1 MTRFLERRLSA
12 DGADGAD
19 VRPEVARFAAVN
31 GLTLR
36 AQGEHASGSSRS
48 AFSAVQVPC
57 WSHRVPR
64 WLGVCV
70 AGAIATVAVQAA
82 VITEATRTYTVGYTL
97 GDLVDPPVT
106 FEQTVTDSTITSLT
120 EVRVGLHL
128 VGVSPGAGW
137 ASEMYVSLNR
147 DLTATSVLLNG
158 VGITTLDPV
167 GFGYDGWNVT
177 FRDGATAGDV
187 HAVNLG
193 SGVMVGEVEPDG
205 RLDATDTARSSM
217 LSVFVGG
224 TGNGVWRLSVA
235 DLAVGGQMQLVSW
248 SLTLS
253 GASPIPETGVLG
265 GVGLVVLGAVG
276 VGWWRKKSFNHR
288 TSNSATR

>member
-1 MTRFLERRLSA
+1 MSTDCTDDTDSMGRR
-12 DGADGAD
+12 
-19 VRPEVARFAAVN
+19 EV
-31 GLTLR
+31 
-36 AQGEHASGSSRS
+36 ESRS
-48 AFSAVQVPC
+48 GWECVPQCFGAVGGPPLGTPVLPSVDSVKSVDSRKFVC
-57 WSHRVPR
+57 LSR
-64 WLGVCV
+64 WMGVCI
-70 AGAIATVAVQAA
+70 AGAMASVAVQAG

-97 GDLVDPPVT
+97 GDLVDPPMT

-128 VGVSPGAGW
+128 VGVSAGAGW
-137 ASEMYVSLNR
+137 ASEIYVSLNR

-205 RLDATDTARSSM
+205 RLDATDTARPSM

-235 DLAVGGQMQLVSW
+235 DLGVGGQMQLASW
-248 SLTLS
+248 SLMLS
-253 GASPIPETGVLG
+253 GVSPVPETGMLG
-265 GVGLVVLGAVG
+265 GVGVVVLGAMG
-276 VGWWRKKSFNHR
+276 LGWWRKKSFKFEV
-288 TSNSATR
+288 

>member
-31 GLTLR
+31 GLILR
-36 AQGEHASGSSRS
+36 AQGEHASGSSRFASS
-48 AFSAVQVPC
+48 ASSAVQVPC

-70 AGAIATVAVQAA
+70 AGAMASVAVQAA

-167 GFGYDGWNVT
+167 GCGYDGWNVT

-193 SGVMVGEVEPDG
+193 YGVMVGEVEPDG
-205 RLDATDTARSSM
+205 RLDATDTARPSM

-235 DLAVGGQMQLVSW
+235 DLGVGGQMQLVSW
-248 SLTLS
+248 SLILS
-253 GASPIPETGVLG
+253 GVSPIPETGMLG
-265 GVGLVVLGAVG
+265 GVGLVALGAVG
-276 VGWWRKKSFNHR
+276 LGWWRRGKSFKFEV
-288 TSNSATR
+288 

>member
-12 DGADGAD
+12 DGAD
-19 VRPEVARFAAVN
+19 VRAEVARFAAIN

-36 AQGEHASGSSRS
+36 AQGEYTSGSSRPAS
-48 AFSAVQVPC
+48 FASSAVKVPC
-57 WSHRVPR
+57 SSHRVPR
-64 WLGVCV
+64 WMGVCV
-70 AGAIATVAVQAA
+70 AGAMASVAVQAA

-128 VGVSPGAGW
+128 VGVSAGAGW

-187 HAVNLG
+187 HGLTPGAELLNVL
-193 SGVMVGEVEPDG
+193 SGEVEPDG
-205 RLDATDTARSSM
+205 RLDATDTARPSM

-276 VGWWRKKSFNHR
+276 LGWWRRGKSSKFEV
-288 TSNSATR
+288 